1 MTPEETRLTFFDVVQ
16 KDDFRESVIKRL
28 QSNSQGKVVTFP
40 IVFPKLYKYRPLS
53 KYAVADLK
61 GQRMTATSI
70 GCFNDLFD
78 GAIHLYGTKEERRV
92 ASEQKWRD
100 LQASLQKIGLSPEIV
115 SHEPFVNTYESM
127 FEEEE
132 RLKFRALEFLG
143 TYVVCL
149 STKKDSILMWSHYAD
164 SQQGICI
171 EYDLNQWD
179 ADSPQR
185 KLLFPVLYTDE
196 PVNTSELF
204 DKDAYTISKYPVD
217 EAVLCAAINKAS
229 VWNYENEWR
238 LVYVTL
244 SCDSQNQRIPVDVS
258 IQPTAIYLGY
268 HFLKPFFYYD
278 TDDRKA
284 YECAR
289 ENLLTFNELM
299 EFIIGNRIPLYL
311 MRPAIGRYHLNSVP
325 LDANQLMALIA
336 EHVDAPQ
343 EMRYYHTVQDML
355 IRSLPV

>member
-28 QSNSQGKVVTFP
+28 QSNSQGKV
-40 IVFPKLYKYRPLS
+40 
-53 KYAVADLK
+53 
-61 GQRMTATSI
+61 G
-70 GCFNDLFD
+70 
-78 GAIHLYGTKEERRV
+78 
-92 ASEQKWRD
+92 
-100 LQASLQKIGLSPEIV
+100 
-115 SHEPFVNTYESM
+115 
-127 FEEEE
+127 
-132 RLKFRALEFLG
+132 
-143 TYVVCL
+143 
-149 STKKDSILMWSHYAD
+149 
-164 SQQGICI
+164 
-171 EYDLNQWD
+171 
-179 ADSPQR
+179 
-185 KLLFPVLYTDE
+185 
-196 PVNTSELF
+196 
-204 DKDAYTISKYPVD
+204 
-217 EAVLCAAINKAS
+217 
-229 VWNYENEWR
+229 
-238 LVYVTL
+238 TL

-284 YECAR
+284 YERAR

-311 MRPAIGRYHLNSVP
+311 MRPTIGRYHLNSVP

>member
-1 MTPEETRLTFFDVVQ
+1 MTPEKTRLTFFDVVQ

-28 QSNSQGKVVTFP
+28 QSNAQGKGFTFP
-40 IVFPKLYKYRPLS
+40 TVFPKLYKYRPLS
-53 KYAVADLK
+53 EYAVADLK
-61 GQRMTATSI
+61 GQSMTATSI

-78 GAIHLYGTKEERRV
+78 GAIHLYGTKEERQ
-92 ASEQKWRD
+92 AAAEQKWRD
-100 LQASLQKIGLSPEIV
+100 LQASLQKIGLSPEIGL
-115 SHEPFVNTYESM
+115 HESFVNTYENM

-132 RLKFRALEFLG
+132 RLKFRELEFLG

-171 EYDLNQWD
+171 EYDFNQWT
-179 ADSPQR
+179 ADSLQR

-204 DKDAYTISKYPVD
+204 DKDAHTISKYPVD

-229 VWNYENEWR
+229 IWNYENEWR
-238 LVYVTL
+238 MVYVTL
-244 SCDSQNQRIPVDVS
+244 LCDSQKPRIHPGVS
-258 IQPTAIYLGY
+258 VQPTAIYLGY

-284 YECAR
+284 YERAS

-299 EFIIGNRIPLYL
+299 KFIMGNGIPLYL
-311 MRPAIGRYHLNSVP
+311 MRPTIGYYQLNSVL
-325 LDANQLMALIA
+325 LDANQLMALVA
-336 EHVDAPQ
+336 EHVDVPQ
-343 EMRYYHTVQDML
+343 EMRYYHTVHDML
-355 IRSLPV
+355 IEILPV